1 MSIHFKRLLLRAN
14 AIFLLAASTG
24 GFLSDVRGIFFG
36 LGPVGR
42 VVAQAPDAGI
52 GFIEAHGLA
61 FILGVLLWRAE
72 SLRSWHPH
80 GRGDPC
86 PARNR
91 QSGVLAALHRRR
103 HADRRLRDNGV
114 ARALRRAPAACRQH
128 RGNLDNRSY
137 PSLNE
142 IISHLFQI

>member
-61 FILGVLLWRAE
+61 SSWASCFGAPNRYGPGTSRPRLSMSCSEPPILCSG
-72 SLRSWHPH
+72 SSSSP
-80 GRGDPC
+80 
-86 PARNR
+86 PA
-91 QSGVLAALHRRR
+91 
-103 HADRRLRDNGV
+103 
-114 ARALRRAPAACRQH
+114 CC
-128 RGNLDNRSY
+128 
-137 PSLNE
+137 
-142 IISHLFQI
+142 